1 MKQLSGKCNHF
12 SLSFPPPSFGYSVL
26 PTYKSIS
33 LLLGQTSQ
41 ESSLQWHL
49 IEASTDAGCW
59 KPLHPDFQTE
69 HDCICYSAKEFS
81 HQELSISVTADGLG
95 RGLIGY
101 ILYLSVPTGSVRV
114 LSVAWSEAEIF
125 ILNCS
130 GIY

>member
-12 SLSFPPPSFGYSVL
+12 SLPFPPLSFGYSVL

-33 LLLGQTSQ
+33 LLLGQSSR

-49 IEASTDAGCW
+49 IEASTDAGCR

-81 HQELSISVTADGLG
+81 YQELSISVTTDGLG
-95 RGLIGY
+95 RDLIEC
-101 ILYLSVPTGSVRV
+101 ILYLAVPTESVRV
-114 LSVAWSEAEIF
+114 LSVAWNEAEI
-125 ILNCS
+125 LS
-130 GIY
+130 